1 MLKMG
6 RLCRFTAH
14 LVFIIVSSKENIPF
28 GGMCLCSF
36 FSTFSALFRSF
47 LKFLMRNANFPSFM
61 QTFTFG
67 IRFRFDSAKYYET
80 SFDLSLSDEE
90 IAFVKSYLKE
100 NGDIPFWA
108 FEFENEALFN
118 RFMTAHTN
126 AILDYVNKN
135 VIEPGE
141 EPFTE
146 ETVCW
151 EDVWPEFDWPK
162 HLLES

>member
-1 MLKMG
+1 
-6 RLCRFTAH
+6 
-14 LVFIIVSSKENIPF
+14 
-28 GGMCLCSF
+28 
-36 FSTFSALFRSF
+36 
-47 LKFLMRNANFPSFM
+47 M

-67 IRFRFDSAKYYET
+67 IRFRFDSAEYYET

-100 NGDIPFWA
+100 NGDIIPFWA

-151 EDVWPEFDWPK
+151 EDVWHEFDWPK
-162 HLLES
+162 QLLES